1 MAHTL
6 ARPPADSADSADTA
20 TPTRRRLASSSAPW
34 STVAVIVAVA
44 VAVPVLL
51 LAVGVL
57 QPNTAMWSQQWRTR
71 LPGQLLNTFVLLAG
85 TAAGSCVLGASL
97 AWVVSAYRFPGV
109 RLLSGALI
117 LPLAVPG
124 YILGFLTLSTF
135 GRTGPIQDQWAAW
148 FGRDAWFPP
157 VESIGGA
164 IVTFTLVLYPYVYL
178 LARAALRDQAAG
190 AYHAARVLGAGP
202 GEAARR
208 IVLPLVR
215 PAIAAGAAVV
225 MMETLTDFATVQYF
239 GVDTVTV
246 GVFRIGRGTYDRD
259 AASELATLVLGFALL
274 GHQLER
280 AARRRARFGEAAGS
294 GGGIEP
300 VTLRGGRAALATAL
314 CALPVL
320 LAFAGPVAR
329 LVVWAVQEQTSARG
343 TPQLEQYPGYLSH
356 SLQLVT
362 VTVVVV
368 MVVAT
373 VLANA
378 MRFGRATVT
387 RAAARVAV
395 FGWQVPGPVV
405 GMGVLL
411 AVVGLDDVL
420 ERVGGNLAPG
430 VAGAGSLLV
439 LFYAYAVLPG
449 PRSGGG
455 RVRDR
460 DGVGGGDRLGPHVG
474 GQPAAH
480 HAAGAP
486 AARSRVAG
494 GRCHPGRRG
503 HAEGAADRAAVAA
516 LRLRHA
522 AGVGLRPGRRIP
534 LPAGGTP
541 GAVDRGGG
549 GAAGAAAVAAAGAG
563 YVTGGA
569 GSALELRGVTKRFG
583 ATVAVDHATLMVG
596 PGELLALVGPSGCGK
611 STLLRLVAGLHHSD
625 AGTIEIG
632 GRVVDDAHHVRLAP
646 EHRRVGLVFQEHA
659 LFPHLSVSD
668 NVAFGLRRDPQR
680 GERAAEMLDL
690 VGSAVRRPLP
700 HELRPAGS
708 GSGWRLPGR
717 WRRCQQLLLLDEPF
731 ASLDPNLQPA
741 AQRRVRILRAA
752 GTAAVLVTHDQ
763 AEALASGERVAVMHD
778 GVIVQCDAPGTVF
791 HSPATRFVAG
801 FMGEADFLDGAGLA
815 LFGVDEAA
823 DGPAAV
829 TGAGAATFMVRPDD
843 VALVA
848 DDRGPATVV
857 DAEFRGSTW
866 CYTVE
871 LPGGRSVRALRS
883 HIEPL
888 QLGDTVRVELVAGHR
903 PVRLPAHDAD
913 VSR

>member
-1 MAHTL
+1 MAGTL
-6 ARPPADSADSADTA
+6 VRPPARAADSADTA

-246 GVFRIGRGTYDRD
+246 GVFRIWRGTYDRD

-274 GHQLER
+274 AIGLER
-280 AARRRARFGEAAGS
+280 VARRRARFGEAAGS

-300 VTLRGGRAALATAL
+300 VALRGGRAALATAL

-343 TPQLEQYPGYLSH
+343 TPQLEQYPSYLSH
-356 SLQLVT
+356 SLQLVA

-373 VLANA
+373 LLANA

-395 FGWQVPGPVV
+395 FGYAVPGPVV

-420 ERVGGNLAPG
+420 ERVGGNLPG

-439 LFYAYAVLPG
+439 LFYAYAVRFLAPG
-449 PRSGGG
+449 
-455 RVRDR
+455 
-460 DGVGGGDRLGPHVG
+460 L
-474 GQPAAH
+474 
-480 HAAGAP
+480 
-486 AARSRVAG
+486 
-494 GRCHPGRRG
+494 
-503 HAEGAADRAAVAA
+503 
-516 LRLRHA
+516 
-522 AGVGLRPGRRIP
+522 
-534 LPAGGTP
+534 
-541 GAVDRGGG
+541 GAVESGIETVSEAVTASARTL
-549 GAAGAAAVAAAGAG
+549 GANP
-563 YVTGGA
+563 
-569 GSALELRGVTKRFG
+569 LRT
-583 ATVAVDHATLMVG
+583 MVRVHL
-596 PGELLALVGPSGCGK
+596 PLARAS
-611 STLLRLVAGLHHSD
+611 LVAGAILV
-625 AGTIEIG
+625 G
-632 GRVVDDAHHVRLAP
+632 VDTLKELPIVLLLRPFGFDTLPVWVYDLAA
-646 EHRRVGLVFQEHA
+646 ESRFQQAA
-659 LFPHLSVSD
+659 LPALSI
-668 NVAFGLRRDPQR
+668 VAVAVLPVLLLSRQL
-680 GERAAEMLDL
+680 ERA
-690 VGSAVRRPLP
+690 
-700 HELRPAGS
+700 
-708 GSGWRLPGR
+708 
-717 WRRCQQLLLLDEPF
+717 
-731 ASLDPNLQPA
+731 
-741 AQRRVRILRAA
+741 
-752 GTAAVLVTHDQ
+752 T
-763 AEALASGERVAVMHD
+763 
-778 GVIVQCDAPGTVF
+778 
-791 HSPATRFVAG
+791 
-801 FMGEADFLDGAGLA
+801 
-815 LFGVDEAA
+815 
-823 DGPAAV
+823 
-829 TGAGAATFMVRPDD
+829 
-843 VALVA
+843 
-848 DDRGPATVV
+848 
-857 DAEFRGSTW
+857 
-866 CYTVE
+866 
-871 LPGGRSVRALRS
+871 
-883 HIEPL
+883 
-888 QLGDTVRVELVAGHR
+888 
-903 PVRLPAHDAD
+903 
-913 VSR
+913 